1 MHPMSDRNHAAH
13 ISALHESLQAVEV
26 DFLQVSAALSSST
39 AMDNFAK
46 FSEPASINSRVKDL
60 KHELELAMAAS

>member
-1 MHPMSDRNHAAH
+1 V
-13 ISALHESLQAVEV
+13 QAVES